1 DKPELI
7 PDSTDNKVTV
17 PADKVKNNTEVTATA
32 KDPGGNESDP
42 VSVMA
47 KAQKGSVINSIT
59 FTDSLTDETDD
70 KHDFTNTGDLKGSTP
85 SIMTFPYGESD
96 DRYTTNYVGNV
107 QSSKTK
113 FINLATGLTNDT
125 TPTIL
130 ISLDKELNNNQHIEI
145 TRYKVDVDN
154 DNILYE
160 VVDEIIPSEHVDI
173 KGKNIIVK
181 DQLEHTYSQYYK
193 YEFVIKDNVD
203 GKESVTS
210 EKEFYFLL
218 DTDVEAFDIHKID
231 KTKDNILFSGTGE
244 NNTQVMIKY
253 KTERGEEKN
262 IKVVVDDTGK
272 YEINLNGW
280 DIKDADGAEV
290 KIVDSAGNVKSGN
303 LYNIARLYVDM
314 NTNKAITLDSAYN
327 IIGSQKEGTD
337 PAKALIMSDD
347 NDWVYIG
354 GGISPHIGDQS
365 PGSDN
370 NIDMAGGDDIL
381 SSVGAVL
388 DGANI
393 NMGDGDDKLY
403 TQDGFASSGTRNII
417 MGDGNDVISVDNS
430 FGGKNTISLGE
441 GNNLFIVGNYV
452 NSIAENDI
460 TAGSGD
466 DRIEIGTNLDGKN
479 KIDLGDGDNTIQVG
493 GYITNSHTI
502 TGNSGDDIIYVA
514 TNIDGSGSFNL
525 GDGNNNFIVGGYIQ
539 GKNTIEMGSGD
550 DTVSVSTRIADNVKI
565 QLNAGDDSVYAGGLL
580 NKAIVDLGDGDDV
593 VTLSGIS
600 DNGKRNNMEE
610 LVSTNAMLTG
620 GEGNDTLKI
629 NGSFKLLNMK
639 NISGFETIDLG
650 ESSENHLDVGIKSDM
665 LDISS
670 SSGVKIFTIMGGAG
684 NTVDLGKANITSHN
698 SVEQGNY
705 ADSWYKGDT
714 VDGYTTYTPV
724 GDKSVELHIQQDILV
739 I

>member
-1 DKPELI
+1 
-7 PDSTDNKVTV
+7 
-17 PADKVKNNTEVTATA
+17 
-32 KDPGGNESDP
+32 
-42 VSVMA
+42 
-47 KAQKGSVINSIT
+47 
-59 FTDSLTDETDD
+59 
-70 KHDFTNTGDLKGSTP
+70 
-85 SIMTFPYGESD
+85 
-96 DRYTTNYVGNV
+96 
-107 QSSKTK
+107 
-113 FINLATGLTNDT
+113 
-125 TPTIL
+125 
-130 ISLDKELNNNQHIEI
+130 
-145 TRYKVDVDN
+145 
-154 DNILYE
+154 
-160 VVDEIIPSEHVDI
+160 
-173 KGKNIIVK
+173 
-181 DQLEHTYSQYYK
+181 
-193 YEFVIKDNVD
+193 IKDNVD

-354 GGISPHIGDQS
+354 GGISPHIGDQN

-629 NGSFKLLNMK
+629 NGSFK
-639 NISGFETIDLG
+639 
-650 ESSENHLDVGIKSDM
+650 
-665 LDISS
+665 
-670 SSGVKIFTIMGGAG
+670 
-684 NTVDLGKANITSHN
+684 
-698 SVEQGNY
+698 
-705 ADSWYKGDT
+705 
-714 VDGYTTYTPV
+714 
-724 GDKSVELHIQQDILV
+724 
-739 I
+739 

>member
-1 DKPELI
+1 M
-7 PDSTDNKVTV
+7 
-17 PADKVKNNTEVTATA
+17 KNNTEVTATA

-70 KHDFTNTGDLKGSTP
+70 KHDFTNTGDLKDSTP

-96 DRYTTNYVGNV
+96 ERYTTNYVGNV

-145 TRYKVDVDN
+145 TRYKVDIDN

-173 KGKNIIVK
+173 KGKDIIVK
-181 DQLEHTYSQYYK
+181 DQLERTYSQYYK

-218 DTDVEAFDIHKID
+218 DTDIEAFDIHKID
-231 KTKDNILFSGTGE
+231 KTKDHILFSGTGE

-253 KTERGEEKN
+253 KTESGEEKN
-262 IKVVVDDTGK
+262 VKVVVDDTGK

-365 PGSDN
+365 PVSEN

-388 DGANI
+388 DGSNI

-417 MGDGNDVISVDNS
+417 MGDGNDIIYVDKS
-430 FGGKNTISLGE
+430 FGGKNIISLGE

-452 NSIAENDI
+452 NSTAENDI

-466 DRIEIGTNLDGKN
+466 DQIEISTNLDGKN
-479 KIDLGDGDNTIQVG
+479 KIDLGGGDNTIQVG

-525 GDGNNNFIVGGYIQ
+525 GEGNNNLIVGGYIQ

-670 SSGVKIFTIMGGAG
+670 SSGVKIVTIMGGAG
-684 NTVDLGKANITSHN
+684 NTVDLGKGNITSHN

-705 ADSWYKGDT
+705 TDSWYKGDT